1 MAVKTFSILAFVFA
15 AQSIYVLQQRDLLN
29 GSYSTLKLNL
39 SSSTIDNATDEYFNT
54 TTSFKIYGCN
64 GQQQYQLNLA
74 TQNVVELAS
83 SVFSDSELKK
93 RDENISIV
101 AKQKINF
108 KTQAAIDYFGPYSQ
122 NAIYQENIT
131 SNSPLLLLLAE
142 TVFMTDFLK
151 DVLIN
156 MAWRGG
162 WGDWWYDRRVILTC
176 QDIKSI
182 CNKPGNAGLLAASY
196 YKPEP
201 QDPAHYNYPT
211 LVFCPVYFDNYLPH
225 PIIWNYL
232 KQHKEFQNNVLN
244 LQSQGASSFDNIDI
258 SSLED

>member
-1 MAVKTFSILAFVFA
+1 MAVKTFYLLVFVFA
-15 AQSIYVLQQRDLLN
+15 AQSIHALLQRDLPN
-29 GSYSTLKLNL
+29 GSYSTLKLSL
-39 SSSTIDNATDEYFNT
+39 SSSTIDNATGEYFNT
-54 TTSFKIYGCN
+54 TTSFKIYGCS
-64 GQQQYQLNLA
+64 GQLQSQLNMA

-101 AKQKINF
+101 AKQQINF
-108 KTQAAIDYFGPYSQ
+108 RTQATVDYFGPYSQ
-122 NAIYQENIT
+122 NKIYQENIT

-162 WGDWWYDRRVILTC
+162 WGDRWYDRRVILTC
-176 QDIKSI
+176 QDIKSE
-182 CNKPGNAGLLAASY
+182 CNKPGKAGLLAAY
-196 YKPEP
+196 YYTPEP
-201 QDPAHYNYPT
+201 QDPAHYDYPT
-211 LVFCPVYFDNYLPH
+211 LVFCPVYFDSYLPH
-225 PIIWNYL
+225 PTIWNYL
-232 KQHKEFQNNVLN
+232 QQHKEFQNNVLN